1 MMTIK
6 LRRLILICLCMLL
19 YFIAYQLLYA
29 GSIFWDFDNV
39 AEDWKIINGNW
50 EVKDGLYQVIK
61 DVDIEYSLV
70 GDEHW
75 DNYTIEARIR
85 LEEHNWAGIVFRA
98 RSDMEYYVYYLSV
111 LDNRTELW
119 KHTAGAWVNREKIAQ
134 IPTVDGVQLKNGEWY
149 EMRLDIKDDI
159 FSYYI
164 NGKWQMDNSDPEYS
178 KGKIGVWAWK
188 TTASVDYFSVEGDKI
203 KNTQDV
209 NPVSKVTTT
218 WGTLKRVF

>member
-1 MMTIK
+1 MTIK

-19 YFIAYQLLYA
+19 YLIASQLLYA

-39 AEDWKIINGNW
+39 AKDWKVVNGNW
-50 EVKDGLYQVIK
+50 EVKDGVYQVTR
-61 DVDIEYSLV
+61 DFDIEYSLV
-70 GDEHW
+70 GDEDW
-75 DNYTIEARIR
+75 DDYTIEARIR
-85 LEEHNWAGIVFRA
+85 IDENNWAGIVFRA
-98 RSDMEYYVYYLSV
+98 KSNMEYYVYYLSV

-164 NGKWQMDNSDPEYS
+164 NGKWQMDNSDPDYS

-209 NPVSKVTTT
+209 NPASKVATT